1 MNETARSAAAAALT
15 GPLGDAEAM
24 AQALFGRFARHVPMW
39 MVVQSAGAAG
49 VTFVGASHDAR
60 LRYGSTMTHQL
71 ILGEFIVR
79 PHVAIESDR
88 YQGLGLSG
96 FLRHCADLEEW
107 LANGELLCDPIGRF
121 ATTGLK
127 R

>member
-1 MNETARSAAAAALT
+1 MNKTPRSAPAAALT

-24 AQALFGRFARHVPMW
+24 TQTLFGRFARHVPMW
-39 MVVQSAGAAG
+39 MVVQNAGADG
-49 VTFVGASHDAR
+49 VTFVGASRDSR
-60 LRYGSTMTHQL
+60 LRYNSTMTHQL

-107 LANGELLCDPIGRF
+107 FAHGQLLCDPIGRF
-121 ATTGLK
+121 AATGSK